1 MKIADSTPTSLPLST
16 YLGLFLVSC
25 GGLFFQLLLTRIFS
39 VTLWYHFGFMVVS
52 VALFGMTAGAL
63 TVYML
68 NARLRPEHIARDLS
82 ASALL
87 FSLFALL
94 GFMIHLG
101 LPVVRRGTAAI
112 NTGPLALTYLLLAI
126 PFFFAGINVTLALTR
141 LTVRV
146 GKLYAADLIGA
157 ASGCILFAV
166 GLEVMDGPTAAFF
179 VAGLLCFASLAY
191 AWNRQAP
198 RFLQVTAALLGI
210 GLAGFVLLHRQQVQA
225 GTPWVALRYV
235 RGEVEGR
242 PLYER
247 WNSFSRL
254 TIWGDPE
261 AEVPAFG
268 FGFPQGAGP
277 TATVRQLRLAIDAGA
292 DTYLTA
298 FGGDPEEVAFLKSDV
313 TYAAHTLRPDSRV
326 LVVGSGG
333 GRDLL
338 AALAFTQPSILGVEV
353 NADIVDLVHG
363 VLGEFTGHLEAL
375 PGVRVVQDEARSFIA
390 RQVEP
395 FDILQLS
402 LIDTWAASS
411 AGAFVLTEHS
421 LYTLEAWQNMLEH
434 LSKRGVLSVS
444 RWYFPDNPYETY
456 RLVALGAAALEST
469 GVEDPRQHMLLLT
482 NLPPDADHA
491 RQVGIA
497 TLLIS
502 RSPLSPDELER
513 MEAYADRLGFYLL
526 LAPGAASDP
535 LLAEVASM
543 RDLEALSADLP
554 ESILPPSDDRPFFFF
569 GVRLSDLLT
578 GRFAH
583 ASLAPATGAAVY
595 ILSLLLTTV
604 TGLAVLT
611 LLVPI
616 VVPGGAKQRT
626 RSWPLFLYFAAIGC
640 AFMLIEVSQLQ
651 RLTIFLGHP
660 TYGLTVALFTLL
672 LAAGIGSWTTHAVA
686 QSRSPRAT
694 GMRLIA
700 LLVVLVLYA
709 LLAPVVME
717 ACKAC
722 PTPVRILVS
731 ILMLFPVGFFMG
743 MPFPLGMQR
752 AALAFASLRPWLY
765 GINGAT
771 SVAASVLAVILALTV
786 GLRLTFLSGAL
797 CYLLALGALYRTPVE

>member
-1 MKIADSTPTSLPLST
+1 MKAAESTPTSLPPST

-63 TVYML
+63 TVYMRP
-68 NARLRPEHIARDLS
+68 NRFRPEKVSRDLS

-94 GFMIHLG
+94 SFLIHLN
-101 LPVVRRGTAAI
+101 LPVVRPGTAAI
-112 NTGPLALTYLLLAI
+112 NTGPLGLTYLLLAI
-126 PFFFAGINVTLALTR
+126 PFFFAGINVTLALTK
-141 LTVRV
+141 LSV
-146 GKLYAADLIGA
+146 GVGRLYAADLIGA

-198 RFLQVTAALLGI
+198 RLLQVGTAVLGI
-210 GLAGFVLLHRQQVQA
+210 GLVGFVLLHRQQVEA
-225 GTPWVALRYV
+225 GAPWVALRYV

-242 PLYER
+242 PLFER
-247 WNSFSRL
+247 WNSFSRV
-254 TIWGDPE
+254 TIWGDPA
-261 AEVPAFG
+261 AEVPPFG
-268 FGFPQGAGP
+268 FGFSQGAAP
-277 TATVRQLRLAIDAGA
+277 ATTVRQLRLAIDAGA

-298 FGGDPEEVAFLKSDV
+298 FDGDPDEVAFLKSDV
-313 TYAAHTLRPDSRV
+313 AYAAHALRPDSRV

-338 AALAFTQPSILGVEV
+338 AALAFGQPSILGVEV

-363 VLGEFTGHLEAL
+363 VLGEFTGHLDQL

-411 AGAFVLTEHS
+411 AGAFVLTEHT
-421 LYTLEAWQNMLEH
+421 LYTVEAWENMLEH
-434 LSKRGVLSVS
+434 LSERGVLSVS
-444 RWYFPDNPYETY
+444 RWYFPDNPFETY
-456 RLVALGAAALEST
+456 RLVALGATALQST
-469 GVEDPRQHMLLLT
+469 GIEDPRQHMLLLT
-482 NLPPDADHA
+482 NLQPGEGSAQ
-491 RQVGIA
+491 RVGIA
-497 TLLIS
+497 TLLVS
-502 RSPLSPDELER
+502 RTPLTPQEQSQ
-513 MEAYADRLGFYLL
+513 MQAYADQLGFHLL
-526 LAPGAASDP
+526 LAPESASDP
-535 LLAEVASM
+535 LLAEVASL
-543 RDLEALSADLP
+543 RDLERLSAALP
-554 ESILPPSDDRPFFFF
+554 ESITPPTDDRPFFFF
-569 GVRLSDLLT
+569 GVRLLDLLT
-578 GRFAH
+578 GRIAR

-604 TGLAVLT
+604 TGLAVLA

-616 VVPGGAKQRT
+616 LVPSGVKQGT
-626 RSWPLFLYFAAIGC
+626 RSWPLFVYFAAIGC

-672 LAAGIGSWTTHAVA
+672 LAAGIGSWTTHSVA
-686 QSRSPRAT
+686 PSRSPRAAAT
-694 GMRLIA
+694 RLVA
-700 LLVVLVLYA
+700 LLLALVLYA

-722 PTPVRILVS
+722 PTPGRILVS
-731 ILMLFPVGFFMG
+731 ILMLFPVGFLMG

-771 SVAASVLAVILALTV
+771 SVAASVLAVLLALTI
-786 GLRLTFLSGAL
+786 GLRLTFLVGAF
-797 CYLLALGALYRTPVE
+797 CYLLALAALYRTPVD